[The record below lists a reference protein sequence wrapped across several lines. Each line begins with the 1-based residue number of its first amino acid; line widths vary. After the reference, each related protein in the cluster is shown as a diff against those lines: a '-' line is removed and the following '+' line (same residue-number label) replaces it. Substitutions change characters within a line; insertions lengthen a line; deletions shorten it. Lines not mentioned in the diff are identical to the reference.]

1 MIPVKERR
9 AILVVEDESLLR
21 WRAMDVVEEAGFAA
35 LEASN
40 ADDALRILAAHSD
53 IKALFTDINMPGTL
67 DGLELAQFVHDRYP
81 DIKLIIT
88 SGKAAPSGDEIP
100 EDGVFLPK
108 PYSTADVARYL
119 ENVVV

>member
-81 DIKLIIT
+81 HIKLIIT
-88 SGKAAPSGDEIP
+88 SGKAAPSDDEIP
-100 EDGVFLPK
+100 DDGVFLSK

>member
-53 IKALFTDINMPGTL
+53 IRALFTDINMPGTL
-67 DGLELAQFVHDRYP
+67 DGLELAQFVHNRYP

-88 SGKAAPSGDEIP
+88 SGKAAPSDDEIP